1 MSNLIKK
8 QFELTRGYF
17 IKNAETLSNQVM
29 DVQPEGFNNTIH
41 WQIGHVL
48 VSAESLLLGFPQ
60 SGSLPA
66 NYGELFGTRTK
77 PSDWQ
82 GEVPTVETLIEQL
95 KEQLTRLTAIPDAHF
110 EETLPEPF
118 LGMSSVGEIANFV
131 AFHESLHLGQVQTMK
146 RLIEAS
152 L

>member
-1 MSNLIKK
+1 MSSLIKK

-17 IKNAETLSNQVM
+17 IKNVEGLSDQVV

-41 WQIGHVL
+41 WHIGHVL
-48 VSAESLLLGFPQ
+48 VSAESFLLGFPES
-60 SGSLPA
+60 SGLPA

-95 KEQLTRLTAIPDAHF
+95 KEQFTRLMEIPDGRF

-118 LGMSSVGEIANFV
+118 LGMSSFGELANFV
-131 AFHESLHLGQVQTMK
+131 AFHESLHLGQVQSMK